1 MGGWWSKY
9 FLRKSDKF
17 EVQTLLLA
25 VFPHQLPEDS
35 LFLDLVAKEN
45 EYIGCCCC
53 CCCNIVTENFL
64 PNRVS

>member
-25 VFPHQLPEDS
+25 VFPHQLPEDG
-35 LFLDLVAKEN
+35 LFLDLEEAKEN
-45 EYIGCCCC
+45 EYIGG
-53 CCCNIVTENFL
+53 CCNIVTENFL
-64 PNRVS
+64 PNRES